1 LVQVVVK
8 KPLSL
13 AVSRVG
19 VMAPREESAP
29 SGGNALSAHDRND
42 LSPVRSG
49 RLGRR
54 RPAGQ
59 ATSSPASPR
68 RVLDRS
74 RVSPRCRRQLSLTG
88 DPRAPA
94 RHRRTLSQR
103 GRSTRRTSKPGA
115 SAGVVGNG
123 GHIPHSMTTPPDGTG
138 PVGDVGAAAF
148 PGLPNRTYD
157 ERGAQKRAVA
167 SVEAS
172 AAPRVITTAPR
183 PEHRTSR
190 SRSAP

>member
-1 LVQVVVK
+1 
-8 KPLSL
+8 LSL

-19 VMAPREESAP
+19 VMAPREGSAP
-29 SGGNALSAHDRND
+29 SGGDALSAYDRND

-54 RPAGQ
+54 RPAGL

-68 RVLDRS
+68 RVLDRPG
-74 RVSPRCRRQLSLTG
+74 VSPRCRRQLTLTG
-88 DPRAPA
+88 GPRALA
-94 RHRRTLSQR
+94 RHLRTLSRR
-103 GRSTRRTSKPGA
+103 GRSTLPDLEARRER
-115 SAGVVGNG
+115 GVVGDG
-123 GHIPHSMTTPPDGTG
+123 GHRPHSMTTPPDGTG

-148 PGLPNRTYD
+148 PGLLNRTYD
-157 ERGAQKRAVA
+157 ARGAQKRAVA